1 MATTPSQTWT
11 EPRIGAADASK
22 SGFLLRCLLAALAVL
37 VCYQFQWEWLRHLT
51 LECNLRFDAAL
62 GVQLERV
69 GFDTVMWNGHLY
81 HYVVACTFADVWCGA
96 IAFLWQLRRTILQ
109 NLVAL
114 AGFTFSL
121 FVFNIVRLSFSDL
134 LCARGASWNLGHNV
148 ISGISYFLIWTWLQR
163 QRVNSQDSDI
173 CDTSP
178 A

>member
-51 LECNLRFDAAL
+51 LECNLRFDAVL

-81 HYVVACTFADVWCGA
+81 HYVVACTFADVWCAAPSPSCGN
-96 IAFLWQLRRTILQ
+96 FDGQSCR
-109 NLVAL
+109 
-114 AGFTFSL
+114 
-121 FVFNIVRLSFSDL
+121 
-134 LCARGASWNLGHNV
+134 
-148 ISGISYFLIWTWLQR
+148 TWLR
-163 QRVNSQDSDI
+163 LLDSRSPFSCSTSFASAFRICFVRVERHG
-173 CDTSP
+173 TSGTT
-178 A
+178 